1 MGLKVAG
8 VDMLEGN
15 DGPQVMEVN
24 SSPGLEGI
32 ENATKLDVAGAIIDY
47 IDNQVAFPQIDV
59 RQRLSVSTGY
69 GVAELLVHGDAD
81 IVGKP
86 LGDSGLRE
94 RDISVLTLHRGTSV
108 IPNPR
113 ASHVLEPEDRL
124 LCFGRLEEMRSMI
137 PERRKRRQKVKKLP
151 KHPIHEQE

>member
-1 MGLKVAG
+1 M
-8 VDMLEGN
+8 
-15 DGPQVMEVN
+15 
-24 SSPGLEGI
+24 
-32 ENATKLDVAGAIIDY
+32 
-47 IDNQVAFPQIDV
+47 

-81 IVGKP
+81 IVGKS
-86 LGDSGLRE
+86 LEESGLRE
-94 RDISVLTLHRGTSV
+94 KDISVLTLHRGTSV

-113 ASHVLEPEDRL
+113 GSHVLEPEDRL

>member
-1 MGLKVAG
+1 M
-8 VDMLEGN
+8 
-15 DGPQVMEVN
+15 
-24 SSPGLEGI
+24 
-32 ENATKLDVAGAIIDY
+32 
-47 IDNQVAFPQIDV
+47 

-81 IVGKP
+81 IVGLS

-113 ASHVLEPEDRL
+113 AAMVLEPDDRL

-137 PERRKRRQKVKKLP
+137 PARRKRIRKVK
-151 KHPIHEQE
+151 